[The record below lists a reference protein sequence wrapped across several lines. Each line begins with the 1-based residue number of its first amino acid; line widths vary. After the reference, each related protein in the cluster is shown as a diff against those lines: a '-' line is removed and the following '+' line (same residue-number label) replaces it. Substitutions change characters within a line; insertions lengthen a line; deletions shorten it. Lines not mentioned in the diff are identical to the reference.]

1 MSALTPIPNPIPDCE
16 VGFTQPQLADI
27 FGAALPDFEKWMSGQ
42 TRAICEG
49 RKFNHDTREYETS
62 CRGVHH
68 GVVTYPWDVQRYIR
82 NLPIID

>member
-1 MSALTPIPNPIPDCE
+1 
-16 VGFTQPQLADI
+16 
-27 FGAALPDFEKWMSGQ
+27 MSGQ